1 MSAWK
6 VTAVGIILVAVLG
19 LGAIGGMLL
28 IADSNPLQIHLPLGP
43 PGEEPEIIIEAGLEG
58 WAEAIYWQDFMPEIL
73 EEGPPFYTI
82 IWINV
87 TNIGNITVEYF
98 YAVRMTI
105 YFYDNC
111 SPLVTLDLDSNIQYF
126 VWPMIRPGG
135 SALFEFTNVRD
146 CVFSPTIDEGTLLY
160 SKVLTRWENGNEMIL
175 TTPPSE
181 LGYTH

>member
-6 VTAVGIILVAVLG
+6 VTTAGIILVAVLG
-19 LGAIGGMLL
+19 LGVVGGMLL
-28 IADSNPLQIHLPLGP
+28 IADSNPLQIPPPPGP
-43 PGEEPEIIIEAGLEG
+43 PGEEPEIIIEGELEG
-58 WAEAIYWQDFMPEIL
+58 WAEAIYWQDFMPDIPD
-73 EEGPPFYTI
+73 EGPPFYTI

-111 SPLVTLDLDSNIQYF
+111 SPLATLDLDSNIQYF

-135 SALFEFTNVRD
+135 SAVFEFTNVRNSI
-146 CVFSPTIDEGTLLY
+146 FSPTIDEGTLLY
-160 SKVLTRWENGNEMIL
+160 SRVLTKWENGNEMIL
-175 TTPPSE
+175 TTPPSP
-181 LGYTH
+181 LGYTQ